1 MRACRCC
8 ARALVRVFV
17 RGVRAMSVNV
27 AIVGATGAVGQEFL
41 TVLAER
47 DFPIKNLK
55 LLASARSAG
64 RMVEYRGKTYAVEE
78 LTRDSFDGVQIAF
91 FSAGGSISK
100 EFAPAAVAAKAVVVD
115 NTSAFRMKDGIPLVV
130 PEVNADQIHKHNGLI
145 ANPNCSTIIMAVPLW
160 PLHKVNRIKRIVVS
174 TYQAVSGA
182 GAWGL
187 YELDAQMKAYATGQP
202 IMKEKFAY
210 QIVNNLFSHNT
221 KVAEN
226 GYNEEENK
234 MVAETR
240 KIFGDAKIQVSPTC
254 IRVPIPRA
262 HSESINIEFERP
274 MTPEQVRE
282 ILKKA
287 PGVTIVDDRE
297 KNHFPM
303 PLEASGQDNVLV
315 GRIRQDISRDD
326 GRGIDLFVSGDQ
338 VRKGAAT
345 NAVQIGEKLV

>member
-1 MRACRCC
+1 
-8 ARALVRVFV
+8 
-17 RGVRAMSVNV
+17 MSVNV

-47 DFPIKNLK
+47 DFPIRTIKF
-55 LLASARSAG
+55 LASARSAG
-64 RMVEYRGKTYAVEE
+64 KPIEFKGRAHTVEE
-78 LTRDSFDGVQIAF
+78 LTKDSFKGVQIAF
-91 FSAGGSISK
+91 FSAGGSVSK
-100 EFAPAAVAAKAVVVD
+100 EFAPSAVKAGAVVVD
-115 NTSAFRMKDGIPLVV
+115 NTSAFRMKDGVPLVV
-130 PEVNADQIHKHNGLI
+130 PEVNPEQIHKHNGLI
-145 ANPNCSTIIMAVPLW
+145 ANPNCSTIIMNVPVW
-160 PLHKVNRIKRIVVS
+160 PLHKANRVKRIVVS

-187 YELDAQMKAYATGQP
+187 YELDAQIKAYARGEAVA
-202 IMKEKFAY
+202 KEKFPH
-210 QIVNNLFSHNT
+210 QIVNNLFCHNS

-234 MVAETR
+234 MVNETR
-240 KIFGDAKIQVSPTC
+240 KIFGDPKIMVTATC
-254 IRVPIPRA
+254 VRVPVPRA

-274 MTPEQVRE
+274 MTVEQVRE
-282 ILKKA
+282 ILSKA
-287 PGVTIVDDRE
+287 PGVKIVDDRE

-338 VRKGAAT
+338 IRKGAAT
-345 NAVQIGEKLV
+345 NAVQIAERLI